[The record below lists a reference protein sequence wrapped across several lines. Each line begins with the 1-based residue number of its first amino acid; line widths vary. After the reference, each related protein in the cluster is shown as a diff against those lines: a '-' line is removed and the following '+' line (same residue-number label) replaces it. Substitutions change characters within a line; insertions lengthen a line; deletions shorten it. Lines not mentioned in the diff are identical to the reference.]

1 MVRVHS
7 RSLEKGPEVC
17 QKTVRAFV
25 FFVHKLVQNIIK
37 MAITRPKKG
46 EFAPFHE
53 NYLNAVPKG
62 NIQVLLRKTMKETQ
76 AAFAKFP
83 PETHDRAY
91 AEGKWTLKQ
100 KLAHMIDTERVFG
113 FRALWFAK
121 KDRQPQP
128 GFNQD
133 DWMEQT
139 DVTDRT
145 LADLLK
151 EFKAARENTIYIV
164 KNITDEQS
172 KFIGTASNWQVSA
185 RTMVFCIV
193 GHNIHHLNLLRDR
206 YSVLL
211 P

>member
-1 MVRVHS
+1 
-7 RSLEKGPEVC
+7 
-17 QKTVRAFV
+17 
-25 FFVHKLVQNIIK
+25 
-37 MAITRPKKG
+37 MAINRPKKG

-53 NYLNAVPKG
+53 TYLSVVPKG
-62 NIQVLLRKTMKETQ
+62 NVVVLLKKTLKQTQ
-76 AAFAKFP
+76 AAFAAYP

-100 KLAHMIDTERVFG
+100 KLAHMIDTERVFA
-113 FRALWFAK
+113 FRALWFSK
-121 KDRQPQP
+121 KDRQAQP

-139 DVTDRT
+139 DVSGRT

-151 EFKAARENTIYIV
+151 ELKSVRENTIFIA
-164 KNITDEQS
+164 KNMTDEQS
-172 KFIGTASNWQVSA
+172 KFIGTASNWPVSA
-185 RTMVFCIV
+185 RTMIFSVV

>member
-1 MVRVHS
+1 M
-7 RSLEKGPEVC
+7 GI
-17 QKTVRAFV
+17 
-25 FFVHKLVQNIIK
+25 N
-37 MAITRPKKG
+37 RPKKG

-53 NYLNAVPKG
+53 TYLSVVPKG
-62 NIQVLLRKTMKETQ
+62 NPVGLLRKTLKETT

-83 PETHDRAY
+83 TETHDRAY

-100 KLAHMIDTERVFG
+100 KLAHMIDTERVFM
-113 FRALWFAK
+113 FRALWFSK
-121 KDRQPQP
+121 KEKQPQP

-133 DWMEQT
+133 DWAEQT
-139 DVTDRT
+139 DVSNRT

-151 EFKAARENTIYIV
+151 EFKAVRENTIYIV
-164 KNITDEQS
+164 KNMGDEQS
-172 KFIGTASNWQVSA
+172 KFIGTASGWPVSA
-185 RTMVFCIV
+185 RTMIFCTI